1 MQKNQR
7 VHTKFGAGTV
17 AGFERITHVAL
28 PTSRHDTY
36 QEGDRVEVALDDPTQ
51 WAARGCN
58 PYFYADEINQLTK
71 E

>member
-1 MQKNQR
+1 M
-7 VHTKFGAGTV
+7 